1 MFSYLSNAVRAL
13 RILGN
18 VLGYSAFPSIAVF
31 FLVAL
36 QCYFFRAFLV
46 AKILA
51 ASGLC
56 VFFLYMR
63 IAVLMNELVVFVV

>member
-18 VLGYSAFPSIAVF
+18 VLGYSAFHSIAV
-31 FLVAL
+31 
-36 QCYFFRAFLV
+36 FFRAFLV